1 MKRYY
6 WLKLKDDF
14 FTQPK
19 IKKLR
24 RIAGGDT
31 FTIIYL
37 KLQLLSLKDEGKLY
51 FDEIEETFAEEIA
64 LTIDEEV
71 DNVNIT
77 LQYLKSQGLIEEV
90 TEDELIMTETEQLIG
105 SESDSAGRVRRHR
118 ERKTLQG
125 DTNNS
130 IDASDTPS
138 GKGNRKN
145 YSCEFEEFWS
155 IYPRKVDKGSAYKKF
170 MTRVKTG
177 FREDELIQAAKNY
190 AEECENNGTE
200 KRYIKH
206 AATFLSDSL
215 PFTDYL
221 NKPDESE
228 PTMGKKDDYWQ

>member
-1 MKRYY
+1 MKKYY

-31 FTIIYL
+31 YTIIYL
-37 KLQLLSLKDEGKLY
+37 KLQLLSLKNEGKLY
-51 FDEIEETFAEEIA
+51 FDGIEDTFAEEIA

-90 TEDELIMTETEQLIG
+90 TEDEFVMTETERLIG
-105 SESDSAGRVRRHR
+105 SESESAERVRQYR
-118 ERKTLQG
+118 ERKALQS
-125 DTNNS
+125 DSDISLEANS
-130 IDASDTPS
+130 ASLEK
-138 GKGNRKN
+138 GKRKS
-145 YSCEFEEFWS
+145 YSCEFETFWS
-155 IYPRKVDKGSAYKKF
+155 IYPRKVDKGNAYKKF
-170 MTRVKTG
+170 VARVNAG
-177 FREDELIQAAKNY
+177 FSEDELIKAAKNY
-190 AEECENNGTE
+190 ATECEKNSTE

-206 AATFLSDSL
+206 ASTFLSDSL

-221 NKPDESE
+221 NDADELKPV
-228 PTMGKKDDYWQ
+228 KNNKDDYWQ

>member
-77 LQYLKSQGLIEEV
+77 LQY
-90 TEDELIMTETEQLIG
+90 
-105 SESDSAGRVRRHR
+105 
-118 ERKTLQG
+118 
-125 DTNNS
+125 
-130 IDASDTPS
+130 P
-138 GKGNRKN
+138 
-145 YSCEFEEFWS
+145 
-155 IYPRKVDKGSAYKKF
+155 
-170 MTRVKTG
+170 
-177 FREDELIQAAKNY
+177 
-190 AEECENNGTE
+190 
-200 KRYIKH
+200 
-206 AATFLSDSL
+206 L
-215 PFTDYL
+215 PH
-221 NKPDESE
+221 
-228 PTMGKKDDYWQ
+228 Q